1 MISAAQAPASDLLL
15 TEEERK
21 LDQQLADLQ
30 KVIAAPTFQSLPSD
44 TQFEDLNVAAKLA
57 FARDQPRTA
66 YEYVVHASD
75 MPQATPAQWLL
86 RMQAA
91 SRLGSESD
99 AVKSLTVLAQRWP
112 EQVANLDF
120 RPVNEILRESD
131 AVPHPERL
139 ALFRALYAMHW
150 TLKGGVEPSIVWREL
165 AFLLLEKGLLREAIE
180 VSTRV
185 TDVYVL
191 VAMRADR
198 RFDAVVAAH
207 PAQFDINAAG
217 ERELKTLEAASDA
230 WPKSLE
236 LKSRVIYALFQ
247 QQHYAAML
255 AETDSVLLAIRTTS
269 SPTRLYEDYYAQF
282 EWFLNLRSY
291 ALARNGRWDEAAA
304 ELAAASASGRTD
316 QLINLGALYCRI
328 GRPKDALEAIARVGA
343 DTSPNGAMQLESVR
357 LDAAVQLGDQ
367 IQVTRSMQY
376 ISAHSADAPNAYMKA
391 LRSTKQLDRLGQ
403 LLVAQLLDPEE
414 RLDTLVNIQDYA
426 AILRNQWEIDSEAVW
441 RAAIARKEVQAAI
454 KKVGR
459 IERYHLERP

>member
-112 EQVANLDF
+112 GQVANLDF

-150 TLKGGVEPSIVWREL
+150 TLKGGL
-165 AFLLLEKGLLREAIE
+165 N
-180 VSTRV
+180 
-185 TDVYVL
+185 
-191 VAMRADR
+191 
-198 RFDAVVAAH
+198 
-207 PAQFDINAAG
+207 PA
-217 ERELKTLEAASDA
+217 
-230 WPKSLE
+230 
-236 LKSRVIYALFQ
+236 
-247 QQHYAAML
+247 
-255 AETDSVLLAIRTTS
+255 
-269 SPTRLYEDYYAQF
+269 
-282 EWFLNLRSY
+282 
-291 ALARNGRWDEAAA
+291 
-304 ELAAASASGRTD
+304 
-316 QLINLGALYCRI
+316 
-328 GRPKDALEAIARVGA
+328 
-343 DTSPNGAMQLESVR
+343 
-357 LDAAVQLGDQ
+357 
-367 IQVTRSMQY
+367 
-376 ISAHSADAPNAYMKA
+376 
-391 LRSTKQLDRLGQ
+391 
-403 LLVAQLLDPEE
+403 
-414 RLDTLVNIQDYA
+414 
-426 AILRNQWEIDSEAVW
+426 
-441 RAAIARKEVQAAI
+441 
-454 KKVGR
+454 
-459 IERYHLERP
+459 